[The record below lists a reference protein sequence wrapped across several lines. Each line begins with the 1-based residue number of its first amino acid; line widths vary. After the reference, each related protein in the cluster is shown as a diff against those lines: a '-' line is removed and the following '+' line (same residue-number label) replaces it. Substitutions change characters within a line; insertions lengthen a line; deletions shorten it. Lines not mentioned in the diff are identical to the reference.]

1 MNRNGITSGYLRAFG
16 PALGITFGIT
26 AGIAVVIEVDI
37 GTGIVPAMNRTG
49 ITLELELW
57 LEYNCGSLRERTQPI
72 RNGLIRMTWVW
83 VGTNLNPFC
92 SVLT

>member
-1 MNRNGITSGYLRAFG
+1 MNGNGITPGCLRAFG

-37 GTGIVPAMNRTG
+37 GTGIDPAMSRTG
-49 ITLELELW
+49 IALEMEMW
-57 LEYNCGSLRERTQPI
+57 LEYNCGSLWERTQLI
-72 RNGLIRMTWVW
+72 WNGLIRMIWVW
-83 VGTNLNPFC
+83 LGNNLNPFC